1 MLRIGLPIFKLDGT
15 LITTGTGSGYVSADD
30 GAAAAIVP
38 TFVAANSGS
47 WVLDLSAAQMN
58 GKKISGY
65 ITSDA
70 AGSLSTPFV
79 IYTKACAAIHSGT
92 ARVVGG
98 PTTSQIQLATTASD
112 EDDGYNNCLVGI
124 TGNTG
129 VGAIRRITDYVGSTR
144 MATLDAAWGTAPD
157 ATSTYEILPTSESV
171 NMAGGVDVGES
182 LSAIKIVTDKIGSA
196 SMLEEVP

>member
-70 AGSLSTPFV
+70 AGSLPTPFV